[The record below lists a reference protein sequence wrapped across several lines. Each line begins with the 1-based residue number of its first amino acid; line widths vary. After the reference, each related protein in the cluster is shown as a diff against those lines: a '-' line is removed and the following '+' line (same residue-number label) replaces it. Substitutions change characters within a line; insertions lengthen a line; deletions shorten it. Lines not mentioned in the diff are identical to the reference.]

1 MAGWSGSAVAAESCS
16 FPPIRDEAANG
27 WGTGNSSQARS
38 VEEKRLA
45 RGKSD
50 VLVTQSLLDRLS
62 NTEPWPETRAASVSM
77 YRESMKRDLEWLLNT
92 RKPVMPEL
100 EGYPLTAA
108 SVLNFGLPDL
118 HSFDGS
124 AGREHNALTVAL
136 EKCIRIYEPRIS
148 QPHVYLTRTDLLSR
162 SLRFHIE
169 GQIVY
174 ENMDEENKYDT
185 VLEIISGE
193 YEVK

>member
-1 MAGWSGSAVAAESCS
+1 M
-16 FPPIRDEAANG
+16 
-27 WGTGNSSQARS
+27 ARS
-38 VEEKRLA
+38 KAEILI
-45 RGKSD
+45 
-50 VLVTQSLLDRLS
+50 TQSLIDRL
-62 NTEPWPETRAASVSM
+62 TDVEQWPETRGASINM
-77 YRESMKRDLEWLLNT
+77 YRDSIKRDLEWLLNT

-174 ENMDEENKYDT
+174 ENMDEEIKFDT
-185 VLEIISGE
+185 VLEMISGE